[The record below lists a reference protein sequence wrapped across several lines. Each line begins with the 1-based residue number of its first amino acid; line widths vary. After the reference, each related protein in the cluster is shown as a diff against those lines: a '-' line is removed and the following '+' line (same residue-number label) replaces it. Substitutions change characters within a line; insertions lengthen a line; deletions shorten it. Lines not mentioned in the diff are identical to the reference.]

1 VKDVTGILDLG
12 PGCLNE
18 VVRDTN
24 IRAHAHAIARVNG
37 LGLNWYPGPNR
48 SGIPVVIR
56 SLPSLVFLDSPREF
70 LRPSG

>member
-24 IRAHAHAIARVNG
+24 IGARTHAIARVNS
-37 LGLNWYPGPNR
+37 LGRNWYPGPNR

-56 SLPSLVFLDSPREF
+56 SLPSLV
-70 LRPSG
+70 